1 MQKKYERIRNAI
13 YIVCKTKE
21 QFIFRVLPP
30 RLSSTFDRTKGVE
43 PITYSES
50 FMKDDPNF
58 KSESKTLNS
67 VELNAWE
74 KWLVKKLEAEQKS
87 LRKKVKV

>member
-1 MQKKYERIRNAI
+1 
-13 YIVCKTKE
+13 
-21 QFIFRVLPP
+21 
-30 RLSSTFDRTKGVE
+30 
-43 PITYSES
+43 
-50 FMKDDPNF
+50 MKDDPNF